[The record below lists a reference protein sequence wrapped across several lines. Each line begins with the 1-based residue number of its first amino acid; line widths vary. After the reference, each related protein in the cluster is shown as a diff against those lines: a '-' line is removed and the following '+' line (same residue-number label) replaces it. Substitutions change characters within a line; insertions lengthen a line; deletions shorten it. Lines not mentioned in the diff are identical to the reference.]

1 MADTAKRLVG
11 PLLIPTANTLVYTVP
26 AATTTIVRNIHVSNN
41 NGSPVSLNLGIG
53 TTATLANLLY
63 YQFPVPP
70 SGALD
75 WSGFLVLA
83 ATETLQVASTIAG
96 QLVIVVSGIEVA

>member
-11 PLLIPTANTLVYTVP
+11 PLLIPVANTLLYTVP
-26 AATTTIVRNIHVSNN
+26 AATTTIVRNIHVASNA
-41 NGSPVSLNLGIG
+41 GTPYSMSLGIG
-53 TTATLANLLY
+53 SSSTVANLLY
-63 YQFPVPP
+63 YQFPIPG

-83 ATETLQVASTIAG
+83 AGETLQAQASAAG
-96 QLVIVVSGIEVA
+96 LLSIVVSGIEVA